1 MTKTG
6 EREITKKE
14 NVNGGAGYVLMEALL
29 NEEERAEHCRIFSQV
44 TIHPGC
50 ELGYHEHHGET
61 ETYYVLSGSATYIDN
76 DKEYEI
82 KAGDVTFCKDGD
94 GHGIKNH
101 GTEPII
107 FVALVLKK

>member
-1 MTKTG
+1 
-6 EREITKKE
+6 
-14 NVNGGAGYVLMEALL
+14 MEALL

-82 KAGDVTFCKDGD
+82 KAGDVTFCKDGMVM
-94 GHGIKNH
+94 
-101 GTEPII
+101 E
-107 FVALVLKK
+107 LKIMEQNQLYSSPLC

>member
-1 MTKTG
+1 MM
-6 EREITKKE
+6 
-14 NVNGGAGYVLMEALL
+14 GAGYVLMEALL

-82 KAGDVTFCKDGD
+82 KAGDVTFCKEWGWSMELK
-94 GHGIKNH
+94 IMEQNQLYS
-101 GTEPII
+101 I
-107 FVALVLKK
+107 ALVLKK